1 MTGVDS
7 AVARLREA
15 SRHPLRAVFLTR
27 ALNALVD
34 LSALLPEREV
44 GEVSQAPSDYAVL
57 LRGLEMPEATEA
69 LQRYDPLAAARL
81 RGLRAKERL
90 LQAEGGTISA
100 EEAGRRLHLTRQA
113 VDKRRRAGRL
123 LALSGGRRGY
133 AYPLW
138 QFQDHGLLPGLPEV
152 FTDLSRHDAW
162 MQLAFFLQEN
172 PYLDGAVPLVRLR
185 QGDVAAVR
193 RAAQGYGEHGAP

>member
-15 SRHPLRAVFLTR
+15 SRQPLRAVFLTR
-27 ALNALVD
+27 ALHALLD

-44 GEVSQAPSDYAVL
+44 SEVSQAPSDYAVL
-57 LRGLEMPEATEA
+57 LGGLELPEATEA
-69 LQRYDPLAAARL
+69 LRRYDPLAPARL

-90 LQAEGGTISA
+90 LQAEGGA
-100 EEAGRRLHLTRQA
+100 VAAAEAGQLLGLTRQA

-123 LALSGGRRGY
+123 LALTGGRRGY
-133 AYPLW
+133 AFPVW
-138 QFQDHGLLPGLPEV
+138 QFQDHGILPGLV
-152 FTDLSRHDAW
+152 AVLSDLSRHDAW

-172 PYLDGAVPLVRLR
+172 PYLEGAAPLARLR
-185 QGDVAAVR
+185 KGDVAAVR
-193 RAAQGYGEHGAP
+193 RAAQAYGEHGAP

>member
-15 SRHPLRAVFLTR
+15 SRQPLRAVFLTR
-27 ALNALVD
+27 ALHALVD
-34 LSALLPEREV
+34 LSAMLPDREV
-44 GEVSQAPSDYAVL
+44 SEVSQAPSDYAVL

-69 LQRYDPLAAARL
+69 LRRDDPLAAARL

-90 LQAEGGTISA
+90 MQAEGGTVSA
-100 EEAGRRLHLTRQA
+100 EEAGRLLRLTRQA
-113 VDKRRRAGRL
+113 VNKRRRAGRL
-123 LALSGGRRGY
+123 LAISGGRRGH
-133 AYPLW
+133 AYPVW

-152 FTDLSRHDAW
+152 LADLSGHDPW

-172 PYLDGAVPLVRLR
+172 PYLEGAVPLARLR
-185 QGDVAAVR
+185 EGDLTTVR
-193 RAAQGYGEHGAP
+193 RAAQAYGEHGAP